1 MHLKACLAG
10 VAGLFLTA
18 CASTP
23 EAPGD
28 FARADSN
35 HDGYVSLNEWKL
47 AGGRELAFLAADR
60 QHAGKIDE
68 AGFYEAQRLNNVAGA
83 DAESARQ
90 AGDAQLTQG
99 VKAALAARRDIN
111 GYAIRVET
119 YQGNVQ
125 LSGAVRSDREK
136 RAAEDTASSV
146 PGVRQ
151 VFNSIVIQN

>member
-1 MHLKACLAG
+1 MQIKAFLAG
-10 VAGLFLTA
+10 VASLLLSA
-18 CASTP
+18 CAANP

-35 HDGYVSLNEWKL
+35 SDGYVSFNEWKQS
-47 AGGRELAFLAADR
+47 GGRELAFLAADKQKKGR
-60 QHAGKIDE
+60 LNESAFI
-68 AGFYEAQRLNNVAGA
+68 EAQRLDRTAGA

-90 AGDAQLTQG
+90 ASDAQITQEIR
-99 VKAALAARRDIN
+99 AALAGRRDIN

-125 LSGAVRSDREK
+125 LSGNVRSAREK
-136 RAAEDTASSV
+136 AAAEEMAAAAR
-146 PGVRQ
+146 GVRQ